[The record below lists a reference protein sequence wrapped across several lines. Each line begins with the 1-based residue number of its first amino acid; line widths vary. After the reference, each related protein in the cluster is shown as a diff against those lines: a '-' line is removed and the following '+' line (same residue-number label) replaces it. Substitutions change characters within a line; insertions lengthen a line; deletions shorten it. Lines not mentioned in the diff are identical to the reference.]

1 MKGHKRLFYWSE
13 IELAQLR
20 TITIYKQDVWL
31 GSHHSL
37 VDVWGLPHTNSNLD
51 YMAFFLLTYAKIVKQ
66 HQGINHMMNY
76 ASSMGWLSPNS
87 S

>member
-1 MKGHKRLFYWSE
+1 V

-20 TITIYKQDVWL
+20 TITIYKQDVRL
-31 GSHHSL
+31 GNHHSL
-37 VDVWGLPHTNSNLD
+37 VDVWGLPRTNNNID
-51 YMAFFLLTYAKIVKQ
+51 YMAFFLLTYAKTMKQ

-76 ASSMGWLSPNS
+76 ASSMGQPSPNS